1 MFTTLY
7 AFIALP
13 LLCGLVYLFG
23 VIRIHRHEPLLGVL
37 SFLFVP
43 VGVYAM
49 VRYWSTE
56 EDNPRVPVLVA
67 LALLGSWIGLLAWG
81 ATYAPQERY
90 AGEFTDSGA
99 FEGDDSLADRVRR
112 RVAFAALPYR
122 AGTIALP
129 QAQARLDLPSHFR
142 FVSSEALRGAGIEV
156 DELPHATALGWVVHE
171 SVDLASDTAWYIDLD
186 WFGEGFVS
194 ADRLAV
200 YGNDALLAEARATAE
215 RLSGFD
221 DAPEFELTRF
231 AETPVYNVSDALL
244 TWVEEIRYADEGI
257 PSRDCYAI
265 RLGRG
270 GALQFSIQGMAPAR
284 QELCLRAV
292 RLAAASS
299 RFLEDRAYADYSRL
313 FDKKSRFDLVDLVT
327 GRHLLR
333 DP

>member
-7 AFIALP
+7 AFVALP
-13 LLCGLVYLFG
+13 LLFGLVYLFG
-23 VIRIHRHEPLLGVL
+23 VIRIYRHEPLLGVL

-43 VGVYAM
+43 VGLYAV
-49 VRYWSTE
+49 VRYWSAE
-56 EDNPRVPVLVA
+56 HDNPRVPVLVA
-67 LALLGSWIGLLAWG
+67 LVLLGSWIGLLAWG
-81 ATYAPQERY
+81 ASHVPPERH
-90 AGEFTDSGA
+90 AGEFSDVGVS
-99 FEGDDSLADRVRR
+99 EDVDPLAERVRLK
-112 RVAFAALPYR
+112 VALAGLPYR
-122 AGTIALP
+122 AGAIALP
-129 QAQARLDLPSHFR
+129 EAQARLDLPSHFR
-142 FVSSEALRGAGIEV
+142 FVSAEALRAAGIEV
-156 DELPHATALGWVVHE
+156 TSVPHATALGWIVHE
-171 SVDLASDTAWYIDLD
+171 SVDLASDSAWSIDVD

-215 RLSGFD
+215 RLSGLD

-244 TWVEEIRYADEGI
+244 TWAEEIRYADEGI

-265 RLGRG
+265 KLGRG
-270 GALQFSIQGMAPAR
+270 GALQFTIQGMTPAR

-292 RLAAASS
+292 RLAAGSS